1 MTKKMN
7 KSQRIAAFVNEKP
20 EVMPKII
27 KTAHGTSIWRGEKD
41 YLVMDVSVSYAYQ
54 IARGE
59 HRKFLRAKYVSNQVE
74 STTTGTPKFFSNTS
88 NTSGLAD
95 LTLKGTS
102 TPTEPPKPE
111 KPKRTAWQRLVRKL
125 TVRWGRL
132 VKKFM
137 RLTGLYTET
146 K

>member
-20 EVMPKII
+20 EVMPKIFN
-27 KTAHGTSIWRGEKD
+27 TAQGTSIWRSEKD

-54 IARGE
+54 IAKRE
-59 HRKFLRAKYVSNQVE
+59 HGKFLRAKHVAEHVNI
-74 STTTGTPKFFSNTS
+74 T
-88 NTSGLAD
+88 
-95 LTLKGTS
+95 
-102 TPTEPPKPE
+102 TEPPKPE
-111 KPKRTAWQRLVRKL
+111 KHKRTAWQRLVRKL

>member
-20 EVMPKII
+20 EVMPKIM
-27 KTAHGTSIWRGEKD
+27 KTAVGTSIWRSDKD

-54 IARGE
+54 IAKKE
-59 HRKFLRAKYVSNQVE
+59 HSKFLRAKHVAEHVN
-74 STTTGTPKFFSNTS
+74 TT
-88 NTSGLAD
+88 
-95 LTLKGTS
+95 
-102 TPTEPPKPE
+102 TEPPKPE

-137 RLTGLYTET
+137 RLTGLYAET

>member
-41 YLVMDVSVSYAYQ
+41 YLLMDVSVSYAYT

-59 HRKFLRAKYVSNQVE
+59 HRKFLRAKYVSNQVD
-74 STTTGTPKFFSNTS
+74 SATTGTPRFFS
-88 NTSGLAD
+88 NTSGLAN

-102 TPTEPPKPE
+102 TPTEPPKSE

>member
-41 YLVMDVSVSYAYQ
+41 YLVMDVSVSYAYTV
-54 IARGE
+54 ARTE
-59 HRKFLRAKYVSNQVE
+59 HRQFLRAKYVSNQVE
-74 STTTGTPKFFSNTS
+74 SATTGTPRLFSNTS
-88 NTSGLAD
+88 GSGTAILRVNNTS
-95 LTLKGTS
+95 
-102 TPTEPPKPE
+102 TESPKPE